1 MPNIAYARPL
11 PGRVK
16 VFLPGIIHIERV
28 CTLNARADGGG
39 GAFVSHTRGFLERV
53 WQIMD
58 SLAAA
63 FTVFVISA
71 IFIIFAGMA
80 LAKYGDEIAEKTG
93 WGTLWVGTI
102 LISVSTSLPELVVNI
117 DAVWIEKSPGLALGN
132 VFGANMIN
140 IFVIGVVALVFGI
153 RNLFGNQGRETQIL
167 VQTGIGLVAL
177 AAVVAATG
185 DFRLGPSS
193 VGGLLVGVAYI
204 LGMRAVYNAGRAE
217 AGAAVAE
224 EAPKGS
230 PRNAFIGFAVASLVV
245 IVAGHFLAA
254 SSDDIAKLSGISAS
268 FIGVLLVSLVTT
280 LPEGTV
286 TIAACFRKSYG
297 IAIGNVYGS
306 CAFNVFVITIAGLF
320 HDGPLLR
327 AMEPAHYVAA
337 AGAFLLMTMGFFV
350 IKSCQTAAMSLAR
363 VLTPAIPV
371 VYLVA
376 LYLVYDMAK

>member
-1 MPNIAYARPL
+1 
-11 PGRVK
+11 
-16 VFLPGIIHIERV
+16 
-28 CTLNARADGGG
+28 
-39 GAFVSHTRGFLERV
+39 
-53 WQIMD
+53 MD